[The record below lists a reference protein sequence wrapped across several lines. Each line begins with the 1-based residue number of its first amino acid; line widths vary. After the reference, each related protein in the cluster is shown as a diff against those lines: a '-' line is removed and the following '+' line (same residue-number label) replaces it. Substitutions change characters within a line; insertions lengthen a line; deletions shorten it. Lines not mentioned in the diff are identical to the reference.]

1 MVTPPPQQFC
11 VRWNSYQSNLQ
22 NAFPKLLT
30 SEHFVD
36 VTLACE
42 NEMLKCHK
50 VVLSACSTY
59 FEKLLLDNPCQ
70 HPIIFMKDMSV
81 GSRFS
86 EMQSLVDFM
95 YKGEVNVTQDD
106 LPSLLKSAEALQI
119 RGLCGSDQL
128 LNPSYFGNIKNAQQF
143 HQPAQ
148 APPMPKLGSP
158 NVNAENKPQPSQV
171 PMNKTTESPVK
182 KEPNSTA
189 EEDIDEEPE
198 DNYFDGDSELMDQ
211 ELTEEDGTV
220 NTDIKP
226 QFSAIAN
233 VSCQYDGTPGSANRR
248 IRRSDEELRR
258 AAECIT
264 RGQTFQTVSD
274 QFNIPISTIRFYMAR
289 KGILPRRKR
298 GRACAGPIGMGMGPI
313 PISTTYNSPASPIGP
328 PYHIVHYKLPAL
340 GVSKLK

>member
-1 MVTPPPQQFC
+1 
-11 VRWNSYQSNLQ
+11 
-22 NAFPKLLT
+22 
-30 SEHFVD
+30 
-36 VTLACE
+36 
-42 NEMLKCHK
+42 
-50 VVLSACSTY
+50 
-59 FEKLLLDNPCQ
+59 
-70 HPIIFMKDMSV
+70 
-81 GSRFS
+81 
-86 EMQSLVDFM
+86 M

-128 LNPSYFGNIKNAQQF
+128 LNPNYFGNIRNLQQQSPQQ
-143 HQPAQ
+143 QPPQ
-148 APPMPKLGSP
+148 TQQPPPKTGSP
-158 NVNAENKPQPSQV
+158 SANSENKPQPSQV
-171 PMNKTTESPVK
+171 PMNKVGDQPIK
-182 KEPNSTA
+182 KEANQVTEGSDSGNNPSSSECDSNDGMLQIK
-189 EEDIDEEPE
+189 EDIDDEP
-198 DNYFDGDSELMDQ
+198 DDTFFDGDGELMDQ
-211 ELTEEDGTV
+211 ELTEEDGTI

-298 GRACAGPIGMGMGPI
+298 GRACAGPMGMGMSGV
-313 PISTTYNSPASPIGP
+313 PISTSYNSPASPIGP